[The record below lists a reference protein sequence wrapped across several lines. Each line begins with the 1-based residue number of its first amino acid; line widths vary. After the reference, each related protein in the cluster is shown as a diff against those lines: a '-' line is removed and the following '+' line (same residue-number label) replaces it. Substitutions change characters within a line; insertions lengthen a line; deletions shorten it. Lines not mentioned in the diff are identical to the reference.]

1 MDLSAPKTI
10 TFIVA
15 VVLAILGVAG
25 HYGII
30 AATAPYAFLLLVVGF
45 IVLALGNLLR
55 GL

>member
-15 VVLAILGVAG
+15 VVLAALGVAG
-25 HYGII
+25 HYGLV
-30 AATAPYAFLLLVVGF
+30 AATAPHAFLLLVVGF
-45 IVLALGNLLR
+45 IVLAVANLVR